1 MREDYGGAH
10 RFLLLKL
17 GSGGDVI
24 DATRKG
30 SRARFMNHS
39 CAPNCIAIEWRV
51 GGELVM
57 GMFARKDIRRDE
69 ELTFAYDKGI
79 IDWPAYQRQMATFCG
94 MAAEDLTTGAD
105 PWNKEERLLALTGGT
120 PSTEFGKDP
129 RGGGI

>member
-1 MREDYGGAH
+1 LAFNITHNGPPAKRRKRLNVAKTALERNEAL
-10 RFLLLKL
+10 RFE
-17 GSGGDVI
+17 
-24 DATRKG
+24 R
-30 SRARFMNHS
+30 M
-39 CAPNCIAIEWRV
+39 PRV
-51 GGELVM
+51 SV
-57 GMFARKDIRRDE
+57 E
-69 ELTFAYDKGI
+69 ELTFAYDKGL